1 MTLSRRLYA
10 NNAKTTLA
18 AAISP
23 YDTTISVTDGS
34 KFPVPVAGEFFLV
47 TLETAN
53 RIEVI
58 EVHGRSSNIFT
69 GCVRGREGTE
79 PQTFREGSRAEN
91 RVTQGTLD
99 DFEKV
104 VDLMGDLDSVDQ
116 LDAPSKSNATAYVC
130 HSGDANGNPVI
141 AVRSSDSSWRFSTH
155 GIVVITG
162 AIDSATQN
170 NITSSQI
177 GNLLTN
183 ATSGKYILQF
193 TTGINAG
200 VCRDITG
207 SATGVAAW
215 STSLGTV
222 PAVGDQF
229 EVYVSTM
236 SYLKDSNQGDDALI
250 YSLLF
255 AN

>member
-23 YDTTISVTDGS
+23 YDTTISVVDGS
-34 KFPVPVAGEFFLV
+34 KFPTPVEGEFFLI

-53 RIEVI
+53 RIEVV
-58 EVHGRSSNIFT
+58 EVHGRVNNMFT
-69 GCVRGREGTE
+69 GCIRGREGTD

-91 RVTQGTLD
+91 RVTQETLD

-116 LDAPSKSNATAYVC
+116 LDAPSNSNATAYVC

-141 AVRSSDSSWRFSTH
+141 AVRSSDYSWRFSTH
-155 GIVVITG
+155 GIVVLTG
-162 AIDSATQN
+162 TIDSSTPN
-170 NITSSQI
+170 NLTSSQI
-177 GNLLTN
+177 GGLLTN

-193 TTGINAG
+193 TTGVNAG
-200 VCRDITG
+200 ICRDIIGSSTG
-207 SATGVAAW
+207 LVAWA
-215 STSLGTV
+215 TSLSIV